1 MQCQSNPLILNS
13 RRGLH
18 AAPEGAVQNAPQI
31 KMVWRQVDK
40 KGSAGLNYVL
50 LANDVPKCGWEC
62 LSLAYFVQGIH
73 HLACPQHG
81 STTLSVRTTFP
92 TVHGSCM
99 EEHRWELT
107 PPHNED
113 NSGFI
118 QRTIGGKGAVPT
130 SSRMASFP
138 PLATPVVAKSSSPPS
153 NKIGSDFTWFLRSL
167 RAKSITR
174 ICCSER
180 VPATRSRACSSLF
193 KSASKFCAGAQRNMN
208 IDTRT

>member
-18 AAPEGAVQNAPQI
+18 AAPEGAVQNTPQI

-73 HLACPQHG
+73 HLACPQYG

-113 NSGFI
+113 NRGRVHTANYRRQKACTNVIDEGLVSSTRDARGCQVFLA
-118 QRTIGGKGAVPT
+118 AV
-130 SSRMASFP
+130 
-138 PLATPVVAKSSSPPS
+138 K
-153 NKIGSDFTWFLRSL
+153 
-167 RAKSITR
+167 
-174 ICCSER
+174 
-180 VPATRSRACSSLF
+180 
-193 KSASKFCAGAQRNMN
+193 
-208 IDTRT
+208 